1 MFVSAPADINVSLA
15 DMVEEM
21 KMSLGDLQAG
31 GVNSRSRVGFPSLN
45 QRIFAPFKLATVIDA
60 VAARGIG
67 PETVLDR
74 TGLTPTEVRDPH
86 TLTSI
91 GQYLVACENIV
102 AAGATFSDAFEIGSR
117 LHLSAYGMYGYA
129 LMCSPTMR
137 EFFDFAVRYQPLA
150 TPTVRL
156 GWRTEGAFAIW
167 RFEEIYRDV
176 MSNEVRTFLV
186 RQQMKMTYTHIRDTA
201 GADNLP
207 IRAIFALPE
216 DGQASA
222 DEQALSCSCSY
233 GQEGNELHYPI
244 GILDQTPELGN
255 RLTRTMLEETCER
268 LIGQSRISSGLSGE
282 VYQLLLLAPNRSA
295 SMTSIAEQLGLQERT
310 LRRRLAAED
319 TSYGEIVDDVRRKL
333 AIEYLQ
339 TTRMSVDDVAWKV
352 GFSDS
357 ANLRRAVRRW
367 TGKTIGEVRAE
378 R

>member
-1 MFVSAPADINVSLA
+1 
-15 DMVEEM
+15 
-21 KMSLGDLQAG
+21 MSPGDVQAG
-31 GVNSRSRVGFPSLN
+31 GVSGRSRAGFPSLN

-60 VAARGIG
+60 VASRGIV
-67 PETVLDR
+67 PERVLDR
-74 TGLTPTEVRDPH
+74 TGLTPAEVRDPH

-102 AAGATFSDAFEIGSR
+102 AAGAEFSDAFVIGSR

-156 GWRTEGAFAIW
+156 GWRTEGAVAIW

-186 RQQMKMTYTHIRDTA
+186 RQQMKMTFTHIRDTA

-216 DGQASA
+216 DGQARA
-222 DEQALSCSCSY
+222 DEDALSCPCSY
-233 GQEGNELHYPI
+233 GQESNELHYPV

-268 LIGQSRISSGLSGE
+268 LIGQSRIASGLSGE
-282 VYQLLLLAPNRSA
+282 VYQLLLLAPNQSA
-295 SMTSIAEQLGLQERT
+295 SMTSIAGQLGLQERT
-310 LRRRLAAED
+310 LRRRLASEG

-367 TGKTIGEVRAE
+367 TGKTINEVRMAK
-378 R
+378 

>member
-1 MFVSAPADINVSLA
+1 MAIGAVRGASAGSGTRA
-15 DMVEEM
+15 
-21 KMSLGDLQAG
+21 
-31 GVNSRSRVGFPSLN
+31 GFPALN
-45 QRIFAPFKLATVIDA
+45 QRIFAPFKLATVVDA
-60 VAARGIG
+60 VAGRGIT
-67 PETVLDR
+67 PATVLDR
-74 TGLTPTEVRDPH
+74 TGLSLADVRDPH

-102 AAGATFSDAFEIGSR
+102 AAGAQFSEAFEIGSR

-156 GWRTEGAFAIW
+156 EWRSEGMFAIW
-167 RFEEIYRDV
+167 RFQEIYRDA
-176 MSNEVRTFLV
+176 MSNEVRTFLL

-207 IRAIFALPE
+207 VRAIFALPE
-216 DGQASA
+216 DGQAEH
-222 DEQALSCSCSY
+222 DEAELSCSCLY
-233 GQEGNELHYPI
+233 GQDTNELHYPV

-255 RLTRTMLEETCER
+255 RLTRAMLEETCDR
-268 LIGQSRISSGLSGE
+268 LIGQSRIASGLSGE
-282 VYQLLLLAPNRSA
+282 VYQLLLLAPNQA
-295 SMTSIAEQLGLQERT
+295 ATMTSIAEQLGLQERT
-310 LRRRLAAED
+310 LRRRLAAEN
-319 TSYGEIVDDVRRKL
+319 TSYGAIVDDVRRKL

-367 TGKTIGEVRAE
+367 TGKTITAVRAE
-378 R
+378 K

>member
-1 MFVSAPADINVSLA
+1 MPVDDGQSGFANGNARA
-15 DMVEEM
+15 
-21 KMSLGDLQAG
+21 
-31 GVNSRSRVGFPSLN
+31 GFPSLN

-60 VAARGIG
+60 VAGRGIA

-74 TGLTPTEVRDPH
+74 TGLTLAEVRDPH

-91 GQYLVACENIV
+91 GQYLIACENIV
-102 AAGATFSDAFEIGSR
+102 AAGARFSDAFTIGSR

-137 EFFDFAVRYQPLA
+137 DFFDFAVRYQPLA

-156 GWRTEGAFAIW
+156 GWRIEGEVAIW
-167 RFEEIYRDV
+167 QFREIYRDV
-176 MSNEVRTFLV
+176 MSSEVRTFLV

-201 GADNLP
+201 GSDNLP
-207 IRAIFALPE
+207 LRALFALAE
-216 DGQASA
+216 DAHSA
-222 DEQALSCSCSY
+222 EDERELSCPCLY
-233 GQEGNELHYPI
+233 AQEANELHYPI
-244 GILDQTPELGN
+244 GILEQTPELGN
-255 RLTRTMLEETCER
+255 RLTRTMLEETCDR

-282 VYQLLLLAPNRSA
+282 VYQLLLLTPNHFP
-295 SMTSIAEQLGLQERT
+295 SMTAIADQLGLQERT

-357 ANLRRAVRRW
+357 ANLRRAIRRW
-367 TGKTIGEVRAE
+367 TGQTIGEIRARRTE
-378 R
+378 T

>member
-1 MFVSAPADINVSLA
+1 MATGLDDANGA
-15 DMVEEM
+15 
-21 KMSLGDLQAG
+21 A
-31 GVNSRSRVGFPSLN
+31 SRNARAGFPSLN
-45 QRIFAPFKLATVIDA
+45 QRSFAPFKIATVIDT
-60 VAARGIG
+60 VAARGISA
-67 PETVLDR
+67 EAVLAR
-74 TGLTPTEVRDPH
+74 TGLTLGEVRDPH

-91 GQYLVACENIV
+91 GQYLTACENIV
-102 AAGATFSDAFEIGSR
+102 AAGAEFADAFAIGSC

-137 EFFDFAVRYQPLA
+137 DFFDFAVRYQPLA
-150 TPTVRL
+150 TPTFRL
-156 GWRTEGAFAIW
+156 QWRAEGDVAIW
-167 RFEEIYRDV
+167 EFCEIYRGA

-186 RQQMKMTYTHIRDTA
+186 RQQMKMTFTHIRDTA

-207 IRAIFALPE
+207 VRALFAIPE
-216 DGQASA
+216 DAHTA
-222 DEQALSCSCSY
+222 DDERELACPCLYDQPA
-233 GQEGNELHYPI
+233 NELHYPI

-282 VYQLLLLAPNRSA
+282 IYQLLLNAPGQFPPITA
-295 SMTSIAEQLGLQERT
+295 IAAQLGLQERT
-310 LRRRLAAED
+310 LRRRLADAG
-319 TSYGEIVDDVRRKL
+319 TTYAAIVDDVRRKL

-357 ANLRRAVRRW
+357 ANLRRAIRRW
-367 TGKTIGEVRAE
+367 TNKTVSEIRAG